1 METTEMAVA
10 AKTVRDVMQTD
21 VLTVEPELTVG
32 ELMKTLMERG
42 ISGAPVVDH
51 DGSVLGV
58 VSTTDVLRLALR
70 DEEKRNGDHPDSED
84 DENGFYMTPEGTA
97 HYPSVFFPGLPRTRL
112 ASRPIREIMTPVT
125 FSVKPQ
131 TSLAEIARFLLRG
144 KIHRALVFENRQLVG
159 LVTTLDLVRAI
170 AES

>member
-42 ISGAPVVDH
+42 ISGAPVADR

-70 DEEKRNGDHPDSED
+70 DEEKLNGGQAGSQD
-84 DENGFYMTPEGTA
+84 DEHGFYMTPEGTA
-97 HYPSVFFPGLPRTRL
+97 HFPNVFFPGLPRTRL

-125 FSVKPQ
+125 FSVRPE
-131 TSLAEIARFLLRG
+131 TSLREIARFLLRG
-144 KIHRALVFENRQLVG
+144 QIHRALVFDNRRLVG